1 MQKKGVEEKRK
12 IVELIS
18 KSPLPVRE
26 ACKAQGISDATYY
39 KWRQE
44 LASTAK
50 AEVQEEL
57 AKSAE
62 VAQDSTTDE
71 MSEALRY
78 VVELKKQHPYY
89 GVIKLCKQVW
99 RDRGM
104 QITPRQVHKLL
115 LEHGLADERP
125 PLDAEPKGS
134 RRFER
139 QKPNEL
145 WQMDIMVYRIQRA
158 GRLYLISVLDDY
170 SRFIVAH
177 AVVTTAEAHNVI
189 DVFKAA
195 VEAHGLPN
203 QVLTDRGSQFHA
215 WRGIAHFESLLG
227 NLHVE
232 HLLTKPQSP
241 QTTGKIESWHRN
253 LQRELLRQVHFET
266 VEEATNAIAEY
277 VRYYNY
283 ERVHMGIGYLVP
295 ADRYFGIADEVNRQM
310 VRPNVDPN
318 AFYLVGRL
326 DGQPVRLEQEPSGQ
340 IVAYL
345 AGHPYHKWPD
355 VAPLKAALLPSG
367 A

>member
-1 MQKKGVEEKRK
+1 MRTKSLEEKQK

-18 KSPLPVRE
+18 NSPLAIKQ
-26 ACKAQGISDATYY
+26 ACKAQGVSNATYY

-44 LASTAK
+44 VAVAEKSKTVADSKEATEATSTAPPR
-50 AEVQEEL
+50 AVN
-57 AKSAE
+57 
-62 VAQDSTTDE
+62 
-71 MSEALRY
+71 EALEH
-78 VVELKKQHPYY
+78 VLNLKRQHPYY
-89 GVIKLCKQVW
+89 GVVKLCKQVW
-99 RDRGM
+99 RDHAV
-104 QITPRQVHKLL
+104 QVTPRQVQKLL

-125 PLDAEPKGS
+125 PLEAEPKGS

-139 QKPNEL
+139 QRPNEL
-145 WQMDIMVYRIQRA
+145 WQMDLMVYRLRKA
-158 GRLYLISVLDDY
+158 GRIYLISVLDDY

-177 AVVTTAEAHNVI
+177 TLVTTAEAQNVI

-215 WRGIAHFESLLG
+215 WRGMAHFEELLG

-232 HLLTKPQSP
+232 HLLAKPQSP
-241 QTTGKIESWHRN
+241 QTSGKIESWHRN
-253 LQRELLRQVHFET
+253 IQRELMRQVEFET
-266 VEEATNAIAEY
+266 VEEAQKAIAEY

-295 ADRYFGIADEVNRQM
+295 ADRFFGVAEEVDRQM
-310 VRPNVDPN
+310 VRPHTDPN

-326 DGQPVRLEQEPSGQ
+326 EGQPIRLQQNPDGQ

-345 AGHPYHKWPD
+345 AGHPYHTWPSAT
-355 VAPLKAALLPSG
+355 VLKATLLPKG
-367 A
+367 I